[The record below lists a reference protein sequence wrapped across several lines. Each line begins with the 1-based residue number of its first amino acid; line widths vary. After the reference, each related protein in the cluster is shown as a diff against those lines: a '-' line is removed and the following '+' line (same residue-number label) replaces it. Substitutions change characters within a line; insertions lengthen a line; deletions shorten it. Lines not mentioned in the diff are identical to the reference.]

1 MKKTI
6 YTLAVTVMM
15 TGTALAGCGPSAPKQ
30 EMAETNVT
38 AAKEELQNAKQQQ
51 VNAEYPAFK
60 RNAEIKIADN
70 EKQIANLRAKLAQ
83 PGKSPMDDMRR
94 QKIDNLEKQNADL
107 RSELYGYEKGPSD
120 WTAFKLKF
128 NHDEDRLHNA
138 FRDFGNDLK
147 KKN

>member
-6 YTLAVTVMM
+6 YMLPAAVLMAVTVFASCE
-15 TGTALAGCGPSAPKQ
+15 TPAQKQ
-30 EMAETNVT
+30 QVAQANVEGAT
-38 AAKEELQNAKQQQ
+38 EELQQAKQQE

-60 RNAEIKIADN
+60 KDAEIKIAGND
-70 EKQIANLRAKLAQ
+70 KQIADLRVKLAQ
-83 PGKSPMDDMRR
+83 PGKSPLDDMRR

-107 RSELYGYEKGPSD
+107 RSQLLGYEKGPSD

-128 NHDEDRLHNA
+128 NHDSDNLRNA